1 MSYNVCFLV
10 FLSCLLLLGVTFATN
25 MEQTTIVIDVTRQ
38 IAEIDENFVCATLD
52 WWPPEKCNYDQC
64 PWGYASLINLTLR
77 IRIGGSLQDQVI
89 YDVGDLKTPCT
100 QFKKSDD
107 GLFGFS
113 EGCLYMERWDEL
125 NRFFHA
131 TGYVNKP

>member
-1 MSYNVCFLV
+1 MLKHLDC
-10 FLSCLLLLGVTFATN
+10 CLAF
-25 MEQTTIVIDVTRQ
+25 
-38 IAEIDENFVCATLD
+38 
-52 WWPPEKCNYDQC
+52 K
-64 PWGYASLINLTLR
+64 TLR

-100 QFKKSDD
+100 QFKKTDD

-131 TGYVNKP
+131 TGYVNKPY